1 MVRNLVVIH
10 CWRAVGNSLITSV
23 SNRLLYSVFV
33 AMMQMD
39 AWLRVCLP
47 TRRLPPCGA
56 ANMIKHGPC
65 VLLLL
70 LLISGLSGWLRL
82 PWQQPGSACQGPQ
95 KGWMAAGFILL
106 LLPKEMERRWKKT
119 RVYFLV
125 LHQLKE
131 AHVNLHN
138 ELTVWFREKFSGSFV
153 LSFLWCYIVSASGLS
168 ISDFTV

>member
-1 MVRNLVVIH
+1 MIKLQIVRNLVVIH

-23 SNRLLYSVFV
+23 SNRLLYSVSV

-65 VLLLL
+65 MLLLLLLL

-82 PWQQPGSACQGPQ
+82 PWQQPESACQGPQ
-95 KGWMAAGFILL
+95 RGWMAGGFILL
-106 LLPKEMERRWKKT
+106 LLPKEMELRWKKNKK
-119 RVYFLV
+119 
-125 LHQLKE
+125 LKS
-131 AHVNLHN
+131 L
-138 ELTVWFREKFSGSFV
+138 FRSITSAERGSCESSQWAYSLIQRKV
-153 LSFLWCYIVSASGLS
+153 
-168 ISDFTV
+168 